1 MQKYLVT
8 RDFDKNSKI
17 CLLTGATGFLGSNIL
32 RTLIGQNW
40 QVFCTK
46 RNSSKFDRI
55 YDLKESV
62 SWIDLDNSNLLHI
75 FDRFKID
82 GIIHC
87 ATDYGHGQKDPMQIV
102 DSNLILPLKLLHLA
116 SKNNVKFF
124 LNTDTILPKNT
135 NSYSLSKRQFYD
147 WLETYSEKI
156 MCINVGIEHFYGPSD
171 DRTKFVSFILHSLLA
186 LPPPLTLPLTKGHQ
200 KRDFIYI
207 DDVVNALI
215 MIIDNAVNKNNKGL
229 FDYQIGSGCAIEI
242 REFVKLAKILTGN
255 NTTRLDFGAIPLRHN
270 EILDPKLDLSRIKS
284 LGWSPKFSTREGLLN
299 TIRSILI

>member
-1 MQKYLVT
+1 MQTKLVT
-8 RDFDKNSKI
+8 RDPQKSSKI

-32 RTLIGQNW
+32 RTLIEQNW
-40 QVFCTK
+40 QVLCTK
-46 RNSSKFDRI
+46 RKSSRFDRI

-62 SWIDLDNSNLLHI
+62 IWIDLENYNLLHI
-75 FDRFKID
+75 FDKFKID
-82 GIIHC
+82 GVIHC
-87 ATDYGHGQKDPMQIV
+87 ATDYGHGQKDPLQIV
-102 DSNLILPLKLLHLA
+102 DSNLILPLKLLHLS
-116 SKNNVKFF
+116 SKNNVQFF
-124 LNTDTILPKNT
+124 LNTDTILPKIT

-147 WLETYSEKI
+147 WLQTYSEKI

-171 DRTKFVSFILHSLLA
+171 DPTKFTSFILHSLLA
-186 LPPPLTLPLTKGHQ
+186 SPPPLTLPLTEGHQ

-215 MIIDNAVNKNNKGL
+215 MIIDNAISQNNRGL
-229 FDYQIGSGCAIEI
+229 FDYQIGSGSAIEV

-255 NTTRLDFGAIPLRHN
+255 ITTRLDFGAIPLRNN